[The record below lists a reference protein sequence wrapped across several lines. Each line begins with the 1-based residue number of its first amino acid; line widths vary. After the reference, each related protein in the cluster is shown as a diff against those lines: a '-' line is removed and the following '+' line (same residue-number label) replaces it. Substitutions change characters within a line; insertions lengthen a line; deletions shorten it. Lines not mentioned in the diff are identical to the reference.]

1 MLFSSSWT
9 TSLATISPSVFRD
22 APPPSVRLL
31 DCYLLVLGQAVVPL
45 MDACGDKPV
54 KFDVDIFHYGSVH
67 GRVSGLVHLT
77 KHISVADKLSIFAS

>member
-1 MLFSSSWT
+1 M
-9 TSLATISPSVFRD
+9 
-22 APPPSVRLL
+22 
-31 DCYLLVLGQAVVPL
+31 VPL